1 MEDRVAITLADG
13 VAEVRLARAAKM
25 NAIDAPMFA
34 QIADTIAALAT
45 RAEVRVVILSGEGN
59 AFCAGLDM
67 AAMAGGGS
75 GLLTEERTHGAAN
88 LVQQAAWGWRTLP
101 MPVIAAVHGV
111 AFGGGFQIMSGADI
125 RLAHPATR
133 FAIREMHW
141 GLVPDMAGVALWRGM
156 VRDDVVR
163 ELTYTAREFS
173 AEEAQAFGFVT
184 RLTEDPMGSARDLA
198 RVIAAR
204 SPDAVREAKG
214 LFAIAADGDA
224 ATILRAESAAQL
236 RLMRGANQREAV
248 MANLEKR
255 AARFAD

>member
-133 FAIREMHW
+133 FAIREIHW

-214 LFAIAADGDA
+214 LFAVAADGDA

>member
-214 LFAIAADGDA
+214 LFAVAADGDA

-255 AARFAD
+255 APRFVD

>member
-214 LFAIAADGDA
+214 LFAVAADGDA

-255 AARFAD
+255 AARFLD

>member
-45 RAEVRVVILSGEGN
+45 RAEVRVVILSGEGK

-214 LFAIAADGDA
+214 LFAVAADGDA

-255 AARFAD
+255 AARFLD

>member
-25 NAIDAPMFA
+25 NAIDAAMFA

-45 RAEVRVVILSGEGN
+45 RSEVRAVILSGEGN

-67 AAMAGGGS
+67 AAMAAGGS

-111 AFGGGFQIMSGADI
+111 AFGGGCQIMSGADI

-141 GLVPDMAGVALWRGM
+141 GLVPDMAGIALWRGM
-156 VRDDVVR
+156 VRDDVLR
-163 ELTYTAREFS
+163 ELTYSAREFS
-173 AEEAQAFGFVT
+173 AQEAQAFGFVT
-184 RLTEDPMGSARDLA
+184 RLTDDPMGSARDLA
-198 RVIAAR
+198 RVIASH

-214 LFAIAADGDA
+214 LFAVAADGDA

-236 RLMRGANQREAV
+236 RLIGSTNQREAV

-255 AARFAD
+255 APRFVD

>member
-184 RLTEDPMGSARDLA
+184 RLTEDPMGLARDLA

-214 LFAIAADGDA
+214 LFAVAADGDA

>member
-214 LFAIAADGDA
+214 LFAVAADGDA

>member
-125 RLAHPATR
+125 RLAHPTTR

-163 ELTYTAREFS
+163 ELTYTARDFS

-214 LFAIAADGDA
+214 LFAVAADGDA

-236 RLMRGANQREAV
+236 RLMRRANQREAV

>member
-45 RAEVRVVILSGEGN
+45 RAEVRVVILSGEGK

-125 RLAHPATR
+125 RLAHPTTR

-156 VRDDVVR
+156 VRDDVLR

-214 LFAIAADGDA
+214 LFAVAADGDA

-236 RLMRGANQREAV
+236 RLMRRANQREAV

>member
-214 LFAIAADGDA
+214 LLAVAADGDA

-255 AARFAD
+255 AARFLD

>member
-101 MPVIAAVHGV
+101 IPVIAAVHGV

-214 LFAIAADGDA
+214 LFAVAADGDA

>member
-25 NAIDAPMFA
+25 NAIDVPMFA

-45 RAEVRVVILSGEGN
+45 RAEVRVVILSGEGK

-184 RLTEDPMGSARDLA
+184 RLTENPMGSARDLA

-214 LFAIAADGDA
+214 LFAVAADGDA

>member
-101 MPVIAAVHGV
+101 IPVIAAVHGV

-214 LFAIAADGDA
+214 LFAVAADGDA

-255 AARFAD
+255 AARFLD